1 MRMPNGSGKPWFS
14 AHAEGIVR
22 PDPASV
28 ATPGIPMT
36 SIRLAVAALALALSP
51 LAVAQTTATPK
62 LSAAECEVWA
72 RELGFARSVAEH
84 DGDAFAG
91 FIAEGAVFGAK
102 RPNPRRGRDAVVA
115 AWSGLVAGKELRL
128 SWYPAMVAI
137 GGEAD
142 VASSSGPALYED
154 LSPGTKQRFLL
165 GAFQSIWHRDAD
177 GAWRVLFD
185 DGIEPQPASEAEVA
199 AFRAGRREACP
210 RG

>member
-1 MRMPNGSGKPWFS
+1 M
-14 AHAEGIVR
+14 A
-22 PDPASV
+22 
-28 ATPGIPMT
+28 
-36 SIRLAVAALALALSP
+36 SIRFFAALLALALSP
-51 LAVAQTTATPK
+51 LAQAQSPPTPK

-72 RELGFARSVAEH
+72 RELGFAQSVATH
-84 DGDAFAG
+84 DAAAFAG

-115 AWSGLVAGKELRL
+115 AWSGLIAGKELQL
-128 SWYPAMVAI
+128 SWYPKMVAI

-142 VASSSGPALYED
+142 VAYSSGPALYED
-154 LSPGTKQRFLL
+154 LAPDTKQRFLI

-177 GAWRVLFD
+177 GTWRVLFD

-199 AFRAGRREACP
+199 AFRAGRSEACP